1 MTNLTFSPY
10 VAHVNITLTVTFW
23 QPQVLLLS
31 MVCIIQVEAERQMI
45 FDFIILRC
53 NIMGK
58 TMFQPL
64 FLAPQR
70 VQIFFF
76 GYITIYYISIS
87 IYTYEMLCRIWY
99 HLYNLKNLKNTLLV
113 SNFSESNAPPW
124 IFFKQIYI
132 RLVQVQ
138 GTVFFRRL
146 KIERFSIQYIC
157 CIFCFFIFRQ
167 FGFS

>member
-64 FLAPQR
+64 FLAPLR
-70 VQIFFF
+70 IQIFFF

-124 IFFKQIYI
+124 IFFKCRYI
-132 RLVQVQ
+132 FVL
-138 GTVFFRRL
+138 FRYRV
-146 KIERFSIQYIC
+146 RSFSE
-157 CIFCFFIFRQ
+157 
-167 FGFS
+167 G